1 MRSGAVSDTM
11 SDAADKAVAQ
21 SLVVAVPVIGV
32 IYNAILAFM
41 AAHGVPMNNSIVVAI
56 KVAIIFAALGR

>member
-1 MRSGAVSDTM
+1 MNTARPVSRAMRSGAVSDTM

-41 AAHGVPMNNSIVVAI
+41 AHTAC
-56 KVAIIFAALGR
+56 R